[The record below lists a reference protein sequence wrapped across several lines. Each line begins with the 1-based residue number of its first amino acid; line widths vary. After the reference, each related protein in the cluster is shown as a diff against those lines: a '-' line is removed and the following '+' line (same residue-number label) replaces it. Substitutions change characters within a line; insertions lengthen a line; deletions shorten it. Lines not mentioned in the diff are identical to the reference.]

1 MARLNQ
7 RSPDRIRATLPG
19 EGQLEGLLDSWG
31 SLWMERRN
39 LDLSH
44 NKQSEETHQEVS
56 CFFLND
62 SPWWVKST
70 EPAKVC
76 QVFLWDWLGQRCC
89 FSSGPHDRG
98 YKNIL
103 RKLQSCADLHCQ
115 RGTCLYIHVVSE
127 NCTSEQEPGLLQREA
142 LSGKTRQCLGGD
154 GIGLGHLG
162 VAGWQLAG
170 GNGQVILC

>member
-1 MARLNQ
+1 MAHLNQ

-19 EGQLEGLLDSWG
+19 EGQLEGLLDSWE

-56 CFFLND
+56 RFFLND

-70 EPAKVC
+70 QPAKVC

-103 RKLQSCADLHCQ
+103 RKLQSCIDLHCQ
-115 RGTCLYIHVVSE
+115 RDTCLYIWFLKIAHLNKSQG
-127 NCTSEQEPGLLQREA
+127 CCRGRLCQEKHDSVLGEMGLGWSIWGLL
-142 LSGKTRQCLGGD
+142 GGSWQ
-154 GIGLGHLG
+154 
-162 VAGWQLAG
+162 VAMDR
-170 GNGQVILC
+170 